1 MRETKALP
9 KEIYEPLDE
18 GRKALKLSQTEIAR
32 RTGLPQAT
40 VSNCLRGQAIHRESI
55 LAILNALT
63 QIVGEKRTLG
73 SGADEEAAKLGQAV
87 QRAYTFCNAS
97 VSSAGFRA
105 HPGGGMPPNAIN
117 RLERSDLWREM
128 EEALQDHPFSMAVD
142 GPLQS
147 GKTTL
152 LLQLAEA
159 ARKENFAVAFFDCI
173 IVPEEQP
180 SSVLF
185 SGLARTLASEWGLE
199 LPTHLPDDTFSFTQW
214 FLGRRRAQPEP
225 RSLLILDQVTDLEMA
240 LIKDLE
246 SVIRG
251 LHNQRG
257 WLNVS
262 FVVGRCPTSSDA
274 DDWIL
279 KSRGYFHPS
288 VEVRW
293 FDAKEVAK
301 LVELHPACPQT
312 QEVKDRVFEEFLGQP
327 FLSHAAVA
335 QLARTSPVPLS
346 PEVLLEQV
354 VQEARRFE
362 GPFGVFFG
370 QVIRILRSETE
381 PMDRD
386 TLLRSLGL
394 LQGNEPLP
402 SEFYKSLKS
411 RLPSESPGKS

>member
-9 KEIYEPLDE
+9 KELYEPLDQ

-40 VSNCLRGQAIHRESI
+40 ISNCLRGQAIQKESI

-73 SGADEEAAKLGQAV
+73 SGAEEEAARLGQAI
-87 QRAYTFCNAS
+87 QRAYTFCNTS

-117 RLERSDLWREM
+117 RLERPDLWREM

-173 IVPEEQP
+173 IVPDDQP

-199 LPTHLPDDTFSFTQW
+199 LPVNLPDDTFSFTQW
-214 FLGRRRAQPEP
+214 FLAKRRAQPEP
-225 RSLLILDQVTDLEMA
+225 RGILILDQVTDLKME
-240 LIKDLE
+240 LIRDLE

-262 FVVGRCPTSSDA
+262 FVVGRCPKSSDA

-279 KSRGYFHPS
+279 KSRGYFHPA

-301 LVELHPACPQT
+301 LVELHPDCPQSPGVT
-312 QEVKDRVFEEFLGQP
+312 ARLVEEFCGQP
-327 FLSHAAVA
+327 FLTHAAIVR
-335 QLARTSPVPLS
+335 LAKGSV
-346 PEVLLEQV
+346 EEV
-354 VQEARRFE
+354 VQEALRLE
-362 GPFGVFFG
+362 GHFGWFYEETK
-370 QVIRILRSETE
+370 RALRHAT
-381 PMDRD
+381 PA
-386 TLLRSLGL
+386 L
-394 LQGNEPLP
+394 LQRLVLCQEDQALGSAFFNHLL
-402 SEFYKSLKS
+402 SSL
-411 RLPSESPGKS
+411 RGRGE